1 MCKCNTIWYRATRL
15 GNSRVTEQTKT
26 SKIRRK
32 NGNNQFPLRIAIF
45 SITEQWVCELMR
57 RRILCSRLCGVLEF
71 PQRARGSEEGVAW
84 HPLQKIVYNK
94 IRLFNDET
102 QYIKK
107 FILLI
112 LFWKCDI
119 LSMRTN
125 TNIFWTYQTKG
136 EVYPYRTI
144 DLYMEK
150 MQIPIDRCDVF
161 VFIVFVR
168 ANRDLRFSCADLG

>member
-1 MCKCNTIWYRATRL
+1 MLLSSQK
-15 GNSRVTEQTKT
+15 
-26 SKIRRK
+26 RR
-32 NGNNQFPLRIAIF
+32 QSWRIGEYFGADKSNFCILK
-45 SITEQWVCELMR
+45 SHSDSPPMAKVCELMR